1 MQDPAFGMI
10 SLSPISEDLNRESSS
25 SSSSE
30 KDLESTLAEM
40 MKK

>member
-25 SSSSE
+25 SE

-40 MKK
+40 MMI